1 MAHFD
6 AFRAMTSSQVK
17 VDDYL
22 LPPPASRVDA
32 HEVRPWHAV
41 AEPRMENV
49 PTDGLS
55 WFHNESSWNN
65 SGIEE
70 FLRALDYNPIG
81 GLGHYSTGG
90 QDTLELGVLDDLLG
104 GMHET
109 DNFLAANEIYREYEG
124 FLSKQ
129 GRFSSFHALLELLP
143 SNILQSFSLQQF
155 PSADIAAADKS
166 FEASNHVVSE
176 GSLLRNLSSASQ
188 SPGLG
193 ISNNVANYIGSAE
206 STAGFL
212 EAQLKT
218 MICPQDMHGTRL
230 DFQETA
236 GYVALSNSECYDQEN
251 LSQIDTK
258 PSASQGEDKKS
269 VHCSCSPGWKI
280 SGKRSKRMI
289 KKCSGAKSS
298 DEERSK
304 DTEEELLTGAVLQTL
319 DESLPR
325 RVPRKRQ
332 PVFVDLKP
340 DDLYTS
346 SESED
351 DDRKNKTLASKKTND
366 RRKHHVMWTATEVSK
381 LVEGVTQYGIGRW
394 TDIKKLHFSSSN
406 HRTPIDLRDKW
417 RNLVRACQDGKRKR
431 WNQGVDQRPPSRR
444 TLPEALMARVVELA
458 TIHIR
463 SNNKK

>member
-109 DNFLAANEIYREYEG
+109 DNFLAANEIYREYE
-124 FLSKQ
+124 
-129 GRFSSFHALLELLP
+129 
-143 SNILQSFSLQQF
+143 
-155 PSADIAAADKS
+155 DIAAADKS